1 MRNRG
6 LEAVGR
12 YSYSIYL
19 WHMPVAILWH
29 LRPVSVLGLVGDVAT
44 TVVVG
49 TGMALVVETP
59 VLRLRDRFFPAR
71 SQASASGVEGPVT
84 ASRQAKAGSAMARA

>member
-1 MRNRG
+1 
-6 LEAVGR
+6 
-12 YSYSIYL
+12 
-19 WHMPVAILWH
+19 MPVAMLWH

-44 TVVVG
+44 TLVVG

-71 SQASASGVEGPVT
+71 SQASASGLEGPVI
-84 ASRQAKAGSAMARA
+84 ASQGRKRDGQSLNPYRLQARGNKWLRL